1 MNYQL
6 KWKQSVWEDLRNDGR
21 NYMVSITG
29 ITRHDDDDGGG
40 GGGEAAAMVMPP
52 SKISYQL
59 PQ

>member
-1 MNYQL
+1 
-6 KWKQSVWEDLRNDGR
+6 
-21 NYMVSITG
+21 MVSITG